1 MFGVDMIP
9 HLSKTGPALDLF
21 KAKFEVVMDEARSEQ
36 AASMTEFH
44 WLGHKFPISN
54 AKTRVSILKAIGA
67 VLGQRTVERN
77 QLFVSI
83 AKSKR

>member
-1 MFGVDMIP
+1 
-9 HLSKTGPALDLF
+9 
-21 KAKFEVVMDEARSEQ
+21 
-36 AASMTEFH
+36 MTEFH

-77 QLFVSI
+77 QCLLVLQRVKDKLDYTCQRVSI
-83 AKSKR
+83 LITVMYGLSTLYHPFF